1 MDLGFLR
8 PLYDRPGP
16 FASVYLDASRDAEDG
31 AAAVELRWRALRER
45 LGAPPETRDA
55 LDRAIAEQSPGVGR
69 YGLAV
74 FAAGAEVA
82 LSEHLPAPP
91 RAELAGYGPLPH
103 AMPLVAQRGE
113 EIGWLRVLTDRT
125 GADLAGMA
133 AGGAPRAVTV
143 RGHETHPVRKVK
155 PGGWA
160 QARFQREAETTW
172 RRNAGDVAAATT
184 AVADRLAPEV
194 LVIAGDVR
202 ARQLLLTQLPK
213 RWQDRA
219 VQTDTGSRAPGADP
233 DALDDVTLQAV
244 AEVADRHTRDALDRY
259 GEQEGA
265 GRGLAAVVRA
275 LQREQV
281 AALLIVDDPSST
293 DELWVGPEPNQLA
306 LDPDELREMGV
317 EEPVRVRADAAL
329 VRALTCTGA
338 DLVLV
343 GPDDADLEHGVGAV
357 LRYRDAATPG

>member
-8 PLYDRPGP
+8 PLYDRSGP
-16 FASVYLDASRDAEDG
+16 FASVYLDASRDTEDG
-31 AAAVELRWRALRER
+31 AAAVELRWRGLRER
-45 LGAPPETRDA
+45 MGAPPETLDA
-55 LDRAIAEQSPGVGR
+55 LDRAISEHTPGVGR

-74 FAAGAEVA
+74 FGAGGEIV
-82 LSEHLPAPP
+82 LVEHLPAPP
-91 RAELAGYGPLPH
+91 RTELAVYGPLPH
-103 AMPLVAQRGE
+103 TMPLVAQRGE
-113 EIGWLRVLTDRT
+113 EIAWLRVLTDRV
-125 GADLAGMA
+125 GADLAGVT
-133 AGGAPRAVTV
+133 AGGLRRAETV

-172 RRNAGDVAAATT
+172 RRNAGDVATATI

-219 VQTDTGSRAPGADP
+219 VQTDAGSRAAGADP
-233 DALDDVTLQAV
+233 EALDDVTVQAV
-244 AEVADRHTRDALDRY
+244 ADVAARRPRAALDRY

-265 GRGLAAVVRA
+265 GRGLGAVVRA

-281 AALLIVDDPSST
+281 GVLLIVDDPSST

-306 LDPDELREMGV
+306 MDPEEVREMGV
-317 EEPVRVRADAAL
+317 DEPVRVRADAAL
-329 VRALTCTGA
+329 VRAATCTGA

-343 GPDDADLEHGVGAV
+343 GPDDVDLEHGVGAV
-357 LRYRDAATPG
+357 LRYRDPATPA